1 MHVTDSPM
9 RDTSNTVEGIMG
21 TTSTPPRRILVI
33 DDELGVRETLVHL
46 LRALGYDVIEAE
58 GGRAGLARLAEG
70 AVDLVLTD
78 LGMPDVNGWDVARAV
93 KARARRPFAGGGG
106 LVEAVSRAGH
116 REGRRARTRG
126 GRRTRRQPECY
137 AAGPGSRRH
146 RVSRCRS
153 ALRVCQSHGTVPRV
167 LLAPSLFNIR
177 VANR

>member
-93 KARARRPFAGGGG
+93 KARAWRVPVVLVTGWGDDGPAPGADHSLVAAVLSKPFRVQDIVRVVGHALGA
-106 LVEAVSRAGH
+106 AVA
-116 REGRRARTRG
+116 
-126 GRRTRRQPECY
+126 PE
-137 AAGPGSRRH
+137 GSR
-146 RVSRCRS
+146 S
-153 ALRVCQSHGTVPRV
+153 ATPPVP
-167 LLAPSLFNIR
+167 APAVI
-177 VANR
+177 V